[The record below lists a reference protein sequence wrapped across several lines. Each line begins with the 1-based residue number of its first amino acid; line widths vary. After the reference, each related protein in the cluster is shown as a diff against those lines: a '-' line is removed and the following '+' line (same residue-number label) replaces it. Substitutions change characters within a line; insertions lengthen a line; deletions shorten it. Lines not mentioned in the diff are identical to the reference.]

1 MSRDYVLLLI
11 AARRA
16 VLGSGSP
23 TGTAAAFVDLRCM
36 HLAGAE
42 PCQGGIADARR
53 ISASATRR
61 KATGADQKK
70 KRKENFRRNLAR
82 ALGR

>member
-1 MSRDYVLLLI
+1 VTAVLLLTV
-11 AARRA
+11 AGRA

-42 PCQGGIADARR
+42 PCQGGIAEYARR
-53 ISASATRR
+53 ISAET
-61 KATGADQKK
+61 Q
-70 KRKENFRRNLAR
+70 
-82 ALGR
+82 